1 MIENHYKLVIGNIL
15 ANLEHQHLA
24 VKIQAAVSIRFYLK
38 KEETKP
44 IIENLVATIVDHVLK
59 ILEETEFED
68 LVLTLQDFVV

>member
-1 MIENHYKLVIGNIL
+1 
-15 ANLEHQHLA
+15 
-24 VKIQAAVSIRFYLK
+24 LK

-44 IIENLVATIVDHVLK
+44 IVENLVATIVDKVLK